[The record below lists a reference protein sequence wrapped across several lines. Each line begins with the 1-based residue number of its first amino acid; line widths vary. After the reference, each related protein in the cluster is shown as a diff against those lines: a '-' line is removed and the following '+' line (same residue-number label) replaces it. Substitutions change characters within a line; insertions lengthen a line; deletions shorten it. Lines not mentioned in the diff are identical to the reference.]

1 MQGFFKYPLHNDQ
14 DYQGRMVFQVV
25 NEAAERV
32 SAIDYAGAGA
42 AAAGALGET
51 ISTVGSALGAA
62 SSSIGTAVE
71 NAFGGDL
78 SAFGGS
84 GSLVFNRQNGEY
96 VGASK
101 QLTALTD
108 RKVTLFL
115 PQAIQ
120 IQDAVSYDNNVE
132 LGAIGGAMAN
142 NLGQTANLANA
153 IGKGSEVA
161 NKTIKALAAGNVSAI
176 TSEQA
181 SLASQQVLKNTGGAR
196 GASAANALSSVTGTT
211 ANPNTRT
218 LFRQVPIRNF
228 AFSFTLIPTS
238 RQEAEQ
244 IKSIIKFFREEL
256 YPEALTVGG
265 VDYGYRFPNR
275 MLIRLTYR
283 NRDIP
288 GVKFLPVYLQSF
300 NAVYNANGMGMHS
313 DGNFTEVQI
322 SMNFTETKPLAK
334 QDVERGY

>member
-1 MQGFFKYPLHNDQ
+1 MKGFFKYPLHNED

-32 SAIDYAGAGA
+32 TAIDYGGAGTA
-42 AAAGALGET
+42 AVSAAGDTLAALTGAAGSILSSATESAAGALGLDT
-51 ISTVGSALGAA
+51 T
-62 SSSIGTAVE
+62 TR
-71 NAFGGDL
+71 
-78 SAFGGS
+78 
-84 GSLVFNRQNGEY
+84 SLVFNRKNGEY

-101 QLTALTD
+101 ALSVLSD
-108 RKVTLFL
+108 RKVTLYL

-120 IQDAVSYDNNVE
+120 IQDAVQYDNNVE
-132 LGAIGGAMAN
+132 LGAIGGGIAN
-142 NLGQTANLANA
+142 NLRGQASLANA
-153 IGKGSEVA
+153 IERSSTAV
-161 NKTIKALAAGNVSAI
+161 NNTIRALSVGNVSAI
-176 TSEQA
+176 TQEQA
-181 SLASQQVLKNTGGAR
+181 SIASQAALKNAGGAR
-196 GASAANALSSVTGTT
+196 GTSAANALSAVTGAT
-211 ANPNTRT
+211 ANPNLRT

-228 AFSFTLIPTS
+228 SFSFTLIPTS

-244 IKSIIKFFREEL
+244 IKSIVKFFREEL

-265 VDYGYRFPNR
+265 IDYGYRFPNR
-275 MLIRLTYR
+275 MLIKLTYR

-313 DGNFTEVQI
+313 DGNWSEVQI
-322 SMNFTETKPLAK
+322 NMNFTETKPLAK

>member
-1 MQGFFKYPLHNDQ
+1 MKGFFKYPLHNED

-32 SAIDYAGAGA
+32 TAIDYGGVGTA
-42 AAAGALGET
+42 AASAFGDTVAALGEAVGSIASSATQSAAGALGLDT
-51 ISTVGSALGAA
+51 
-62 SSSIGTAVE
+62 SSR
-71 NAFGGDL
+71 
-78 SAFGGS
+78 
-84 GSLVFNRQNGEY
+84 SLVFNRKNGEY

-101 QLTALTD
+101 ALSVLSD
-108 RKVTLFL
+108 RKVTLYL

-120 IQDAVSYDNNVE
+120 IQDAVQYDNNVE
-132 LGAIGGAMAN
+132 LGAIGGGIVN
-142 NLGQTANLANA
+142 SLGGRQSLANA
-153 IGKGSEVA
+153 INRSSTAA
-161 NKTIKALAAGNVSAI
+161 NNVIRALSNGDVSAI
-176 TSEQA
+176 TQEQA
-181 SLASQQVLKNTGGAR
+181 SLASQAALKNFGAR
-196 GASAANALSSVTGTT
+196 GASAANALSAVTGAT
-211 ANPNTRT
+211 ANPNLRT

-228 AFSFTLIPTS
+228 SFSFTLIPTS

-244 IKSIIKFFREEL
+244 IKSIVKFFREEL

-265 VDYGYRFPNR
+265 IDYGYRFPNR
-275 MLIRLTYR
+275 MLIKLTYR

-313 DGNFTEVQI
+313 DGNWSEVQI
-322 SMNFTETKPLAK
+322 NMNFTETKPLAK

>member
-25 NEAAERV
+25 NEAAERI

-42 AAAGALGET
+42 AAASALGET
-51 ISTVGSALGAA
+51 ISTVGTAVGAAARSASSALSSGA
-62 SSSIGTAVE
+62 E
-71 NAFGGDL
+71 QGGRT
-78 SAFGGS
+78 
-84 GSLVFNRQNGEY
+84 LVFNRQNGEY

-142 NLGQTANLANA
+142 NLGQTASLANA
-153 IGKGSEVA
+153 IGKGSEIA
-161 NKTIKALAAGNVSAI
+161 NKTIKALSQGNLSAI

-228 AFSFTLIPTS
+228 AFNFTLIPTS

-334 QDVERGY
+334 QDIERGY